1 MTSAHNDGFGGRKGK
16 KFRRAL
22 ARMMR
27 WTRLER
33 LEDRRVMAGLTDDV
47 GEGEMVGGSGLVG
60 TDHLHSDIR
69 YLQPQYYQSG
79 GQGFLG
85 EARAGSPLNVALG
98 YLRQNASR
106 YGLSST
112 DLNNYVV
119 KSQYQTAHNGVTHI
133 ALRQTLNGLE
143 VQNADITV
151 NVLPDGRVISVGS
164 SFLPGLTSQ
173 STPPTATLDA
183 AAAYREFAS
192 EFGLTF
198 TTTPRVVNTVGGVS
212 SKTLLSTG
220 GVADREVAAELV
232 YVPVEVNGRASVELA
247 WSLNVP
253 RVSQG
258 HWYNAYM
265 SAVDGDYLGY
275 VDWVWKASYNALP
288 IPNESPRD
296 GGRQIL
302 VNPADPVA
310 SPYGWHDV
318 NGRPGAEFFDTRG
331 NNVDALQDRAG
342 NWLLTGSVA
351 PTTRPS
357 GGANL
362 VFDSPFDDTLQPVTY
377 TNAAVTNLFVWVN
390 LNHDVHFRYGF
401 DEGAGNFQAVNY
413 SGVGANGDPVL
424 ALSQLGDDL
433 AALNNAFMATPPD
446 GIQPTIGMFTFD
458 TDFSEAL
465 TTGNVQQYAI
475 RRDGS
480 FDAGVIT
487 HEFGHG
493 VTTRLTGGPAN
504 SNGLAG
510 LQSGG
515 MGEGWSDFFAL
526 WFLQRPA
533 DDAYDATPQGTYLM
547 GPNPLSDSGVRRFPY
562 SFDMTINP
570 LTYNDF
576 NGGGFPL
583 PNDEVHNSGEIWA
596 SALWDLNWLLIEK
609 YGYDSDLYQGNGGN
623 NLTMQLVI
631 DGLKLQPTNPTFL
644 DGRDAILAAD
654 LINNKGVNQKEIWEA
669 FARRGMGWS
678 ADDDLTDQL
687 GANSNL
693 VRAAFDMPPN
703 PSTISGTVWGDVN
716 GNALQDGAERGLA
729 GWDVFIDIDGDGVA
743 NDFEPVIQT
752 DADGNYSFEV
762 YAQTSLSIGQI
773 LDPGTVQTFPQGN
786 APRRV
791 DVVPGQDVT
800 DVDFGIRDS
809 ALTPLGIKYHDLDG
823 NGVRDEG
830 EPGVA
835 GFWIYVDLDDDGRL
849 DLGEPAAITQADG
862 TYNLRVDRAGTFKV
876 REVNMAGW
884 IQMTPGGDT
893 QAHTVTVANG
903 GSLNLKLDFGNRA
916 AFDWGDA
923 PDTYKTTNQSGGP
936 SHGYLDG
943 FYLGQRV
950 DVEADGVPSTNAD
963 SDDVNQS
970 LRDEDGV
977 TFTNTLFPGG
987 TANFEVVVQNG
998 NNSSGRLNAWID
1010 FNGNGQFDTAERVV
1024 AGDRLTTGTHRFS
1037 VPVPAN
1043 AVPGVSYARF
1053 RFGYERDILPTGP
1066 ATAGE
1071 VEDYRVVI
1079 LSDTPDARDDAY
1091 TIVGNSTANQL
1102 MVLDNDVSSR
1112 NGPIL
1117 VSSVTT
1123 PSAGGRVTI
1132 SAAGDFL
1139 TYTPATGFF
1148 GNETFSYTIR
1158 DQAGVTDRAF
1168 VSVTITPP
1176 ITNPIAVDD
1185 SFQVAANSANNALA
1199 VLTNDLSGRNPPI
1212 QIVDATPSVN
1222 GLVTVDRAGT
1232 SDPADDVIR
1241 YTPNPGFSGTDQ
1253 FSYTILDSRST
1264 TAGGPVQSTATV
1276 TVFVRPGGTADDE
1289 VRFRLQTSDL
1299 SGNPISTIAAGNPFL
1314 LQVYVRD
1321 LRADD
1326 GDGDS
1331 IDRRG
1336 IGAAYLDLLYDLKLV
1351 SVAGNI
1357 QYGSDYQN
1365 VTTGNTSVPGL
1376 IDEVG
1381 AFQTNTTDPL
1391 GPSERLLFSVP
1402 MNANAVGAAQFK
1414 GDPADISP
1422 FSDTLLFEPPRE
1434 VALENQQFTNSD
1446 LSGLVQTL
1454 QIIGSGGLPTAVDD
1468 TFRVASN
1475 TAANI
1480 LNVLSNDLVTTNP
1493 PLQIVSVGARSEGG
1507 SVSITSGGT
1516 SLSYTPRAGFS
1527 GTEEFTYVVRNNVG
1541 LQSTATVTVQVGT
1554 AARDINFRLAP
1565 TDLNDNPITQ
1575 ISAGSNFK
1583 LQVYVQDLR
1592 TSDGDGDT
1600 IDERGV
1606 FAAYMDLLYNSTLV
1620 SPVANTSNVF
1630 GFEVA
1635 FGSSYSNG
1643 LSGNINTLNVID
1655 DLGAFQTGTAPLG
1668 PTERLLATVTFQAKT
1683 AGSAVFNANPA
1694 DVLPLHETL
1703 LFEPTDA
1710 VAVPRINFGTA
1721 SLTVIGGGEG
1731 ELVLTNPLNRFD
1743 VDDNGSITP
1752 RDVLLIVNSI
1762 NRLLSSGVG
1771 GEGEGSV
1778 VYLDV
1783 NGDRSVTPMDAL
1795 QVVNRLNQLFAN
1807 GEGEGELTRVAVE
1820 DEPLP
1825 LLYGPSPLI
1834 TSQLFLPV
1842 ASGRQRVAVSVGTQP
1857 AIDIRDYAVQTQS
1870 HDQAMAAWDGCS
1882 VETNADSWPSL
1893 EGDTFDADSILSGWG
1908 QR

>member
-1 MTSAHNDGFGGRKGK
+1 MTSAHNDGFGGREGK
-16 KFRRAL
+16 KFRKASFRKL
-22 ARMMR
+22 R
-27 WTRLER
+27 WTRVER
-33 LEDRRVMAGLTDDV
+33 LEDRRVMAGLTDGA
-47 GEGEMVGGSGLVG
+47 GEGEMVGGGTVG
-60 TDHLHSDIR
+60 IADHLHSDIR

-79 GQGFLG
+79 GQGYLS
-85 EARAGSPLNVALG
+85 EARTGTPLNVALN
-98 YLRQNASR
+98 YLRQNAGR
-106 YGLSST
+106 YGLTST

-119 KSQYQTAHNGVTHI
+119 KSQYRTAHNGVTHI

-143 VQNADITV
+143 VQHADITV

-164 SFLPGLTSQ
+164 SFIPGLTSQ
-173 STPPTATLDA
+173 STPPTATMDA
-183 AAAYREFAS
+183 VAAYREFAS
-192 EFGLTF
+192 DFGLTL
-198 TTTPRVVNTVGGVS
+198 TTTPRVVNSVGGVS
-212 SKTLLSTG
+212 SKALLSTG
-220 GVADREVAAELV
+220 GLADREVTAELV
-232 YVPVEVNGRASVELA
+232 YVPVEVSGRAGVELA
-247 WSLNVP
+247 WHLNVP
-253 RVSQG
+253 MVSKG

-275 VDWVWKASYNALP
+275 VDWVWNASYNALP
-288 IPNESPRD
+288 IPNESPID
-296 GGRQIL
+296 GGRRIL

-342 NWLLTGSVA
+342 NWLATGSVA

-357 GGANL
+357 GGPNL
-362 VFDSPFDDTLQPVTY
+362 IFDSPFNDSQQPSTY

-401 DEGAGNFQAVNY
+401 DEPSGNFQAVNY
-413 SGVGANGDPVL
+413 SSVGLGGDPVL
-424 ALSQLGDDL
+424 ALSQLGDEL

-458 TDFSEAL
+458 TDFSEAF
-465 TTGNVQQYAI
+465 TTGNTRQYLI

-480 FDAGVIT
+480 FDAGIIT

-493 VTTRLTGGPAN
+493 VTTRLTGGPLN
-504 SNGLAG
+504 SNGLAA

-533 DDAYDATPQGTYLM
+533 DDAYDAVPQGMYVM
-547 GPNPLSDSGVRRFPY
+547 GPNPLSNTGIRRFPY

-596 SALWDLNWLLIEK
+596 SALYDLNWLLIEK
-609 YGYDSDLYQGNGGN
+609 YGYDSDLYQGTGGN

-631 DGLKLQPTNPTFL
+631 DALKLQPTNPTFL

-654 LINNKGVNQKEIWEA
+654 LIMNKGVNHKEIWEA

-678 ADDDLTDQL
+678 ADDDTTDRL
-687 GANSNL
+687 GAMSNL

-703 PSTISGTVWGDVN
+703 MSTISGTVWGDAN
-716 GNALQDGAERGLA
+716 GNAVQDGVERGLA
-729 GWDVFIDIDGDGVA
+729 GWDVFIDIDGDGVRNA
-743 NDFEPVIQT
+743 YEPVIQT
-752 DADGNYSFEV
+752 DANGNYTFEL
-762 YAQTSLSIGQI
+762 YAMTSLSIAQI

-786 APRRV
+786 APRQV
-791 DVVPGQDVT
+791 DVVPGQDIT
-800 DVDFGIRDS
+800 DVDFGVRES
-809 ALTPLGIKYHDLDG
+809 ALTPVGMKYHDIDG
-823 NGVRDEG
+823 SGQREEG
-830 EPGVA
+830 EPGIP
-835 GFWIYVDLDDDGRL
+835 GFWIYVDYDDDGRL

-884 IQMTPGGDT
+884 IQVTPGGDT
-893 QAHTVTVANG
+893 QAHTVTVAQG
-903 GSLNLKLDFGNRA
+903 GVLNVKLDFGNRA

-923 PDTYKTTNQSGGP
+923 PDTYKTTAQAGGP
-936 SHGYLDG
+936 SHGFLSG
-943 FYLGQRV
+943 FHLGQGV
-950 DVEADGVPSTNAD
+950 DVEADGLPSVNAD
-963 SDDVNQS
+963 GDDLNQS
-970 LRDEDGV
+970 IRDEDGV
-977 TFTNTLFPGG
+977 TFTNSLFPGG
-987 TANFEVVVQNG
+987 TATFQVVVQNG
-998 NNSSGRLNAWID
+998 NNSPGRLNAWID
-1010 FNGNGQFDTAERVV
+1010 FNGNGLFDPAERVV
-1024 AGDRLTTGTHRFS
+1024 AGDRLTTGTHRFT

-1043 AVPGVSYARF
+1043 AKPGVTYARF
-1053 RFGYERDILPTGP
+1053 RFGYEKDILPTGP

-1071 VEDYRVVI
+1071 VEDYRIVL

-1091 TIVGNSTANQL
+1091 QIAGNSTANQL

-1117 VSSVTT
+1117 ISNVTP

-1168 VSVTITPP
+1168 VSITITPP

-1185 SFQVAANSANNALA
+1185 SFQVATNSSNNALA
-1199 VLTNDLSGRNPPI
+1199 VLANDLSGRNPPI

-1253 FSYTILDSRST
+1253 FTYTILDSRST
-1264 TAGGPVQSTATV
+1264 SGGGPVQSSATV

-1289 VRFRLQTSDL
+1289 VRFRLQTTDL
-1299 SGNPISTIAAGNPFL
+1299 AGNPISTIAAGNPFL

-1336 IGAAYLDLLYDLKLV
+1336 VGAAYLDLLYDLKLV

-1381 AFQTNTTDPL
+1381 GFQTNTSDPL

-1414 GDPADISP
+1414 GDPADITP
-1422 FSDTLLFEPPRE
+1422 FSDTVLFEPPRE
-1434 VALENQQFTNSD
+1434 VAIENQQFTNSD

-1475 TAANI
+1475 SAANV
-1480 LNVLSNDLVTTNP
+1480 LNVLSNDVVATNP
-1493 PLQIVSVGARSEGG
+1493 PLQIVAVGTRSEGG
-1507 SVSITSGGT
+1507 TVSINSGGT
-1516 SLSYTPRAGFS
+1516 SLSYTPRAGYS
-1527 GTEEFTYVVRNNVG
+1527 GTEQFTYTVRNAVG
-1541 LQSTATVTVQVGT
+1541 LQATANVTVQVGT
-1554 AARDINFRLAP
+1554 PTRDVNFRLAT
-1565 TDLNDNPITQ
+1565 TDLNNNPITQ

-1583 LQVYVQDLR
+1583 LQVFVQDLR

-1600 IDERGV
+1600 IDERGI
-1606 FAAYMDLLYNSTLV
+1606 FAAYMDLLFNSTLV
-1620 SPVANTSNVF
+1620 GPVVSTSNVF
-1630 GFEVA
+1630 GFEVS
-1635 FGSSYSNG
+1635 FGSSYVNG
-1643 LSGNINTLNVID
+1643 LSGNVNTPNVID
-1655 DLGAFQTGTAPLG
+1655 ELGAFQGGTVPLG

-1683 AGSAVFNANPA
+1683 AGTAVFNANPA
-1694 DVLPLHETL
+1694 DVLPLHDTL
-1703 LFEPTDA
+1703 LFEPTDP
-1710 VAVPRINFGTA
+1710 VTVPRINLGTA
-1721 SLTVIGGGEG
+1721 SLSIIGGGEG
-1731 ELVLTNPLNRFD
+1731 ELVLTNPVNRFD

-1752 RDVLLIVNSI
+1752 RDVLLVVNSI
-1762 NRLLSSGVG
+1762 NRLLASSAS
-1771 GEGEGSV
+1771 GEGEGGV
-1778 VYLDV
+1778 FYLDV
-1783 NGDRSVTPMDAL
+1783 NGDRMITPMDAL
-1795 QVVNRLNQLFAN
+1795 QIVNRLNLLIPS
-1807 GEGEGELTRVAVE
+1807 GEGEGEAIDVGLMNESTSVVF
-1820 DEPLP
+1820 
-1825 LLYGPSPLI
+1825 GPSPLI
-1834 TSQLFLPV
+1834 LTQLQQPLPLSRRRVEVSVTSQPELDLR
-1842 ASGRQRVAVSVGTQP
+1842 ANAVRSQ
-1857 AIDIRDYAVQTQS
+1857 D
-1870 HDQAMAAWDGCS
+1870 HNQAFAAWDGCS
-1882 VETNADSWPSL
+1882 IETGDESWPALDSAS
-1893 EGDTFDADSILSGWG
+1893 FDADSVLDAWD